1 MRFFGCFLR
10 NTFVKWKK
18 KSWKKKTLAPTQ
30 LFIEKTNVSIPYENQ
45 SHFFFKTCPGHHT
58 HRLFPHPYNRTRFYQ
73 KNTHGITI
81 LHRNLVGFS
90 IFSGF
95 SICQPILILQFHAK
109 IDEQYLCKSIFFIF
123 GKITICNINY
133 HENLICIAGFNIFWI
148 ISSKSICFN
157 PFRNIGFLCIYEENS

>member
-1 MRFFGCFLR
+1 M
-10 NTFVKWKK
+10 
-18 KSWKKKTLAPTQ
+18 KKKTLGPTQ

-109 IDEQYLCKSIFFIF
+109 IDEQYLCKTIFFIF
-123 GKITICNINY
+123 GKITICNTNY
-133 HENLICIAGFNIFWI
+133 QENLICTAGFNIFWI
-148 ISSKSICFN
+148 ISSKSMCFN
-157 PFRNIGFLCIYEENS
+157 PFRNIGFLCISEEKT